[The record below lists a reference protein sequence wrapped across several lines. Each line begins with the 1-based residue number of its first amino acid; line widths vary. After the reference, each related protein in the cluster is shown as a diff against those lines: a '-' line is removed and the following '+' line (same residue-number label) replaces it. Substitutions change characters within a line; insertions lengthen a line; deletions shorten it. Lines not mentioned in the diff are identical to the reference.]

1 MSNKSL
7 YKCRRYRLDQRRR
20 YRRAR
25 ESALLDLAR
34 SKVEKRF
41 MLVVPPPAAKNKI
54 LHYEK
59 VHAKAKRTRRKK
71 EVVEEE
77 VEEEEEEEEEEEVQK
92 KKKRKKGM
100 FFNELN
106 ESSFKPHRRPL
117 CRKTS
122 SYIGVSWYRAAHSW
136 KAQIHHMG
144 VDYYLGRFTNEK
156 AAALAYDEKCIEF
169 RGKNAILNF
178 PEKLFAK
185 KNELFAAKE
194 NVYCKKVS

>member
-41 MLVVPPPAAKNKI
+41 LLVVPPPAAKNKI

-59 VHAKAKRTRRKK
+59 VHAKAKRTRLKK
-71 EVVEEE
+71 EVVEE
-77 VEEEEEEEEEEEVQK
+77 VEEEEEEEVQK
-92 KKKRKKGM
+92 KKRKRRSKKGM

-169 RGKNAILNF
+169 RGKNAIVNF

-185 KNELFAAKE
+185 KNELSPAKE
-194 NVYCKKVS
+194 NVHCKKIS